1 MKTKQTYIKA
11 VFTSRHDAAMND
23 NGKKELISYYK
34 LVDKKTERVVVDC
47 RLYMG
52 KSASASAVHCALWVQ
67 SVKNAPDTWQD
78 GYTSTSGKGTA
89 SGYGY
94 HKASAAVA
102 SAISS
107 AGIELWGSPY
117 ARPVNDE
124 KPADTRKRLK
134 ERAHIGGCGSG
145 SIECALS
152 AIAYAA
158 GYPDCILVAG

>member
-1 MKTKQTYIKA
+1 MKTKQTYMRA
-11 VFTSRHDAAMND
+11 VFGARHDCAMND
-23 NGKKELISYYK
+23 NGKRELSGYYK
-34 LVDKKTERVVVDC
+34 LIDKRTEKTVVDC
-47 RLYMG
+47 RLYVG
-52 KSASASAVHCALWVQ
+52 CSASASVVYCFLWVQ
-67 SVKNAPDTWQD
+67 SVKGQD
-78 GYTSTSGKGTA
+78 WADGWTSTSGKGTA
-89 SGYGY
+89 GGYGY
-94 HKASAAVA
+94 HKTSAAVG

-145 SIECALS
+145 SIASALL

-158 GYPDCILVAG
+158 GYPDCIFVKG